1 MKKVIIDTNILLR
14 LIIDEP
20 SQLQLEARKIVD
32 RIEKGKAI
40 AIINELVIAECIW
53 VLSSIYKRQKQ
64 EIVSIVG
71 DTVLRD
77 NFEVRDKD
85 IIAEAFD
92 IFVNNNISW
101 VDSYLYCQSKKLGL
115 NLVTFDEKL
124 IKLCK

>member
-115 NLVTFDEKL
+115 NLVTFDENL